1 LVKINNMDSNA
12 GKPKV
17 SVLMTAYNSQA
28 YIGLAIESILNQT
41 FSDFEFLIVD
51 DCSTDSTWQIISDYA
66 KKDLRLKAFKNESN
80 LGISKNR
87 NQLINLVNT
96 EFIAWQ
102 DADDISLPTR
112 LADLF
117 EFMVA
122 HPKVGILGGYLQFFN
137 EIQGDLSIRKYLLTD
152 SEIRKKIFRFSPVA
166 QPAAMVR
173 VSALKKIGG
182 FDENLSVAEDLDV
195 SFKIGLN
202 FEFVNLP
209 KVLIKYR
216 QQANSITFKKLKT
229 LELNTLKIRRLF
241 AFNAGYKISFFDL
254 IYNLGQLITLYL
266 MPAKLRVGLF
276 NLIRN
281 KKDE

>member
-1 LVKINNMDSNA
+1 MDSNA